1 MGKKYDTVIKN
12 GTVIDG
18 TRFPR
23 YQADIGIVGGRIAHI
38 GTIDETCAHTVIDA
52 KGLMVGPGF
61 IDLHTHYDAQVH
73 WDPYCTGA
81 AWHGFTTVMTG
92 NCGFGFAPCKVEH
105 RDRAMLMMEN
115 TEQVPLNAMRTAM
128 SWDWQTFPEWM
139 DHLRSVPKG
148 VNMMMYL
155 PLNPLLI
162 YVMGIEAAKSRS
174 ATVEERAQMREL
186 LHEAMDA
193 GACGFAF
200 SQLGKANLHVDYD
213 GTPMP
218 CDVMAFEE
226 VENLA
231 TVLRDRDEGIIQVL
245 CEIPGAEKEARWKT
259 ERLAEVS
266 RRPVLYNAVLPVDA
280 MPDHHREGIRW
291 LEAAN
296 AKGHRIYGQGATGRF
311 WSEFTMRDNNLWAA
325 VPSLHRFYFAPP
337 EEKLIMARDAAF
349 RTEVV
354 EHNANVELMYTGLG
368 PIDTVVFKSG
378 RGNTAWAQFE
388 QRKIC
393 DIAAERGTNVVETFF
408 DIIAD
413 TNLDADFRTPS
424 VSSENPELQK
434 EVFGHDLII
443 PGTSDGGAHIKFY
456 CGNGYSTDL
465 ISWLVREHK
474 LFTLED
480 FHFRMSAMPAKI
492 VGLTDRGTLEIGKAA
507 DIVIYD
513 FEAVDHNLYDYDIAY
528 DLPDGDW
535 RRVDYARGYRHI
547 LVNGTEIFTDGT
559 ASGETPGKVLTI
571 TTDMRTQWAIAAE

>member
-1 MGKKYDTVIKN
+1 
-12 GTVIDG
+12 
-18 TRFPR
+18 
-23 YQADIGIVGGRIAHI
+23 
-38 GTIDETCAHTVIDA
+38 
-52 KGLMVGPGF
+52 
-61 IDLHTHYDAQVH
+61 
-73 WDPYCTGA
+73 
-81 AWHGFTTVMTG
+81 
-92 NCGFGFAPCKVEH
+92 
-105 RDRAMLMMEN
+105 
-115 TEQVPLNAMRTAM
+115 
-128 SWDWQTFPEWM
+128 
-139 DHLRSVPKG
+139 
-148 VNMMMYL
+148 
-155 PLNPLLI
+155 
-162 YVMGIEAAKSRS
+162 
-174 ATVEERAQMREL
+174 
-186 LHEAMDA
+186 
-193 GACGFAF
+193 
-200 SQLGKANLHVDYD
+200 
-213 GTPMP
+213 
-218 CDVMAFEE
+218 
-226 VENLA
+226 
-231 TVLRDRDEGIIQVL
+231 
-245 CEIPGAEKEARWKT
+245 
-259 ERLAEVS
+259 
-266 RRPVLYNAVLPVDA
+266 
-280 MPDHHREGIRW
+280 
-291 LEAAN
+291 
-296 AKGHRIYGQGATGRF
+296 
-311 WSEFTMRDNNLWAA
+311 MRDNNLWAA

-480 FHFRMSAMPAKI
+480 FHFRMSAMPAKV